1 MDNTIEKKKVTKPS
15 VKKSVITTKVE
26 TKIPVVK
33 DDVIIEKDKPKVNKK
48 ISIPLDTMISCK
60 SAVRG
65 TLEYHSKRVM
75 GYQVVWDDFG
85 DEQFV
90 ELQELVSMRN
100 TDLRFF
106 KDNWVV
112 IDDSDEYTANEIL
125 KFIRVDQYYK
135 DLIDIDN
142 FDSLFNEDPKIIKEK
157 ISKMSSGLKDT
168 IGIRA
173 KQLYNN
179 GVLDSRSRI
188 DALEES
194 LGIELTVRSWFN
206 GNSIFW
212 YL

>member
-1 MDNTIEKKKVTKPS
+1 MDNETTKKKAGRPSTNKKTVTNTEDKTPIVKTDVVVEKNKP
-15 VKKSVITTKVE
+15 
-26 TKIPVVK
+26 
-33 DDVIIEKDKPKVNKK
+33 IINKK

-65 TLEYHSKRVM
+65 TLEYHSKRIM

-135 DLIDIDN
+135 DTIDIDN
-142 FDSLFNEDPKIIKEK
+142 FDSLFNEDPKSIKEK
-157 ISKMSSGLKDT
+157 VSKMSSGLKDT

-173 KQLYNN
+173 KQLYNSGN
-179 GVLDSRSRI
+179 LYDLRCI
-188 DALEES
+188 KALEES
-194 LGIELTVRSWFN
+194 LGIELVVRS
-206 GNSIFW
+206 
-212 YL
+212 

>member
-1 MDNTIEKKKVTKPS
+1 MDNKTTKKKASRPSTNKKTVTNTEDKTPIVKTDVVVEKNKP
-15 VKKSVITTKVE
+15 
-26 TKIPVVK
+26 
-33 DDVIIEKDKPKVNKK
+33 IINKK

-65 TLEYHSKRVM
+65 TLEYHSKRIM

-135 DLIDIDN
+135 DTIDIDN
-142 FDSLFNEDPKIIKEK
+142 FDSLFNEDPKSIKEK
-157 ISKMSSGLKDT
+157 VSKMSSGLKDT

-173 KQLYNN
+173 KQLYNSGN
-179 GVLDSRSRI
+179 LYDLRCI
-188 DALEES
+188 KALEES
-194 LGIELTVRSWFN
+194 LGIELVVRS
-206 GNSIFW
+206 
-212 YL
+212 